1 MAEAAADAPGTA
13 RPRLVVGVDGSPG
26 SRAALVWAL
35 ADAARRRA
43 SLTVVATFPV
53 EVYWADPHL
62 LDDRHVAAVR
72 DDTEARLK
80 SMLDEVRA
88 DAAPG
93 ATDVEVTPVVVA
105 GPPSPTLV
113 QASAGA
119 DLLVVG
125 SRGRSAVR
133 STLLGSVAL
142 HCVTHARCPVVVVH
156 AQLETSPSRPRV
168 VVGVDPSPESQAALG
183 RALAE
188 AALRAGEVVA
198 VAAYSP
204 GSYWSDAYEVVI
216 PPVEQL
222 REDVLRGVRGMVD
235 TALAEAGGQA
245 PRVHLEVVEGAAGE
259 ALVRHA
265 EGADLLVVGAHSRS
279 ALAGILLGSVAL
291 HCVLHARCPVL
302 VNRRVGIPAD
312 CAAAAR

>member
-1 MAEAAADAPGTA
+1 MTAGATDPPGTG

-26 SRAALVWAL
+26 SRAALVWAF

-43 SLTVVATFPV
+43 GLTVVAAFPV

-72 DDTEARLK
+72 ADTEARLK
-80 SMLDEVRA
+80 VLVDEVRV
-88 DAAPG
+88 DPAAG
-93 ATDVEVTPVVVA
+93 ASDVDVTLVVVP
-105 GPPSPTLV
+105 GPAAPTLV
-113 QASAGA
+113 QAAAGA

-142 HCVTHARCPVVVVH
+142 HCATHARCPVVVVH
-156 AQLETSPSRPRV
+156 AQLDTSPTRPRV
-168 VVGVDPSPESQAALG
+168 VVGLDPSAESRAALD
-183 RALAE
+183 RAIGE

-204 GSYWSDAYEVVI
+204 QSYWSDAYEVVV

-222 REDVLRGVRGMVD
+222 REDVLRGGRQMVAA
-235 TALAEAGGQA
+235 ALAEAGAQA
-245 PRVHLEVVEGAAGE
+245 PPVHLEAVEGAAGE
-259 ALVRHA
+259 ALVRYA
-265 EGADLLVVGAHSRS
+265 EGADLLVVGAHGRS

-302 VNRRVGIPAD
+302 VHRREGHGT
-312 CAAAAR
+312 AAAR